1 MLGFFVSETAHA
13 VVRALLF
20 IGLMGMVGAALFARR
35 VAGAFDGDARASAID
50 GALIVL
56 RLAAA
61 LVSIVIAVR
70 LVQQAAAFAD
80 TPDAWRSAVSVVLT
94 QTTWGIGWFLQAL
107 ALPCVLLVAPRA
119 VRRGGAMQVALGAG
133 LVALCASPAFS
144 GHAVGAPRLAIVAI
158 AFDTVH
164 VLAAGAWL
172 GTLGTVAFVALPLAR
187 HTEGVN
193 MTRVLARFSPIALG
207 GAVTLAATGVFASWL
222 HLETLA
228 ALWTSDYGLML
239 VRKLV
244 LLAGVAAVGAYN
256 WKVVTPRLT
265 ASGDLTALR
274 RSTALELTLAL
285 ALVAVTAFLVA
296 TPLPAEM

>member
-1 MLGFFVSETAHA
+1 MLSFFVSETAHA
-13 VVRALLF
+13 AVRALLF
-20 IGLMGMVGAALFARR
+20 LGLMGMVGAALFARR
-35 VAGAFDGDARASAID
+35 VAGSFDGEARTAALD

-80 TPDAWRSAVSVVLT
+80 TPDAWRGAVPVVLT

-119 VRRGGAMQVALGAG
+119 VRSAGALQVALGAG

-144 GHAVGAPRLAIVAI
+144 GHAVGAPRLALVAI
-158 AFDTVH
+158 ALDTVH

-172 GTLGTVAFVALPLAR
+172 GTLGTVAFVALPIAR
-187 HTEGVN
+187 HTGSET
-193 MTRVLARFSPIALG
+193 MARVLARFSPIALSS
-207 GAVTLAATGVFASWL
+207 AVALAATGTFASWL

-228 ALWTSDYGLML
+228 ALWTSDYGMML

-256 WKVVTPRLT
+256 WKVVTPRL
-265 ASGDLTALR
+265 ASSGDLAALR
-274 RSTALELTLAL
+274 RSTAIELTLAL
-285 ALVAVTAFLVA
+285 ALVAVTAVLVA

>member
-1 MLGFFVSETAHA
+1 M
-13 VVRALLF
+13 
-20 IGLMGMVGAALFARR
+20 GLMGMVGGALFARR
-35 VAGAFDGDARASAID
+35 VAVAFDPAARAEAID
-50 GALIVL
+50 GSMIVL

-61 LVSIVIAVR
+61 LVSIVVAIR

-80 TPDAWRSAVSVVLT
+80 TPEAWRSAVSVVLT
-94 QTTWGIGWFLQAL
+94 QTTWGIGWFVQAL

-119 VRRGGAMQVALGAG
+119 MRRGGVMQLALGVG

-144 GHAVGAPRLAIVAI
+144 GHAIGAPRLTFVAI
-158 AFDTVH
+158 ALDTVH

-172 GTLGTVAFVALPLAR
+172 GTLGAVAFVALPIAR
-187 HTEGVN
+187 HAGGET
-193 MTRVLARFSPIALG
+193 MTRVLARFSPVALASA
-207 GAVTLAATGVFASWL
+207 GALAATGVFASWL

-256 WKVVTPRLT
+256 WKVVTPRLAAT
-265 ASGDLTALR
+265 GDLTALR
-274 RSTALELTLAL
+274 RSTAIELTLAL
-285 ALVAVTAFLVA
+285 ALVAVTAVLVA

>member
-1 MLGFFVSETAHA
+1 MLGFFVGEAAHA
-13 VVRALLF
+13 AVRALLF

-35 VAGAFDGDARASAID
+35 VAGALDRDAQSVALD
-50 GALIVL
+50 GAMIVL

-61 LVSIVIAVR
+61 LVSVVIAVR

-80 TPDAWRSAVSVVLT
+80 TPDAWRSAVSLVLT

-107 ALPCVLLVAPRA
+107 ALPCVLLAAPRA
-119 VRRGGAMQVALGAG
+119 VRSGGAMQVALGVA

-144 GHAVGAPRLAIVAI
+144 GHAVGAPRLALVAI
-158 AFDTVH
+158 ALDTVH

-172 GTLGTVAFVALPLAR
+172 GTLGTVAVVALPIAR
-187 HTEGVN
+187 DTGGVT
-193 MTRVLARFSPIALG
+193 MTRVLARFSPIAL
-207 GAVTLAATGVFASWL
+207 ASAFALAATGVFASWL

-256 WKVVTPRLT
+256 WKVVTPRLAAT
-265 ASGDLTALR
+265 GDLAALR
-274 RSTALELTLAL
+274 RSTLIELTLAL
-285 ALVAVTAFLVA
+285 ALIAVTSVLVA